1 MRGMAFIQGEARGQ
15 GTMFPVTLEELIPQ
29 DHLCRVIEAF
39 VEGMDMAGLAFDR
52 AEPAETGRPGYD
64 PRDLLKLY
72 MYGYLQQVRSS
83 RRLEAESR
91 RNVEVMWLLG
101 RLRPDHKSIA
111 EFRRRNSAAITE
123 ACAALVSVARE
134 VGLVRGEWVAI
145 DGSKFQAAS
154 SARRVAEREAAQR
167 YLERV
172 EAADQQEEIVIDETA
187 VAAALKKLQQD
198 REPEARFMHG
208 PHGSSG
214 PAYNVQ
220 IAVDSEHAIVVA
232 QAVTTEANDKR
243 SLLPMA
249 EAAQAALGSPSE
261 LHVVADA
268 GYSNGEQA
276 EACERK
282 GIVPHVAV
290 QRSINNQ
297 SDGNLLDRS
306 QFTYDAA
313 QDRFYCPAGQRLE
326 RRGVKKE
333 RSRILYQARAEAC
346 GACVL
351 KARCTQAQRRTVY
364 RHLHEEALER
374 MGQRA
379 TPEAMRLRRSCAEHP
394 FASLK
399 YWIFGH
405 PRFLLRGRRGAQSEM
420 SLAVLSYNLKRM
432 LQVLGATTLIARL
445 APTS

>member
-1 MRGMAFIQGEARGQ
+1 MAFIQGEARAQ
-15 GTMFPVTLEELIPQ
+15 GTLFPVTLDELIPP
-29 DHLCRVIEAF
+29 DHLCRVIEVF
-39 VEGMDMAGLAFDR
+39 VERMDMAGLAFER

-72 MYGYLQQVRSS
+72 LYGYLQQVRSS
-83 RRLEAESR
+83 RRLEAECK

-101 RLRPDHKSIA
+101 RLQPDHKSIA
-111 EFRRRNSAAITE
+111 EFRRRNHVGLTE
-123 ACAALVSVARE
+123 SCAALVRLARE

-145 DGSKFQAAS
+145 DGSKFQAVS
-154 SARRVAEREAAQR
+154 SAPRVAEREAAKR
-167 YLERV
+167 YLERLD
-172 EAADQQEEIVIDETA
+172 AADQQEEMEIDPRA
-187 VAAALKKLQQD
+187 VAEALRKLQED

-208 PHGSSG
+208 PHGSSA

-220 IAVDSEHAIVVA
+220 IAVDHEHAIVVA
-232 QAVTTEANDKR
+232 HAVSSEANDKR

-249 EAAQAALGSPSE
+249 EAAKAAVGEPAV

-276 EACERK
+276 AACEHR
-282 GIVPHVAV
+282 GIVPHVPV
-290 QRSINNQ
+290 QRSVNNQ
-297 SDGNLLDRS
+297 SDGRLLDRS

-313 QDRFYCPAGQRLE
+313 GDRFYCPAGQTLE
-326 RRGVKKE
+326 RKGVKKE
-333 RSRILYQARAEAC
+333 RSRILYQAKAEAC
-346 GACVL
+346 GSCWL
-351 KARCTQAQRRTVY
+351 KARCTRVQRRRVY
-364 RHLHEEALER
+364 RHLHEEAMGR

-399 YWIFGH
+399 YWIFGR

-432 LQVLGATTLIARL
+432 LRVLGAARLIGKL
-445 APTS
+445 APT

>member
-1 MRGMAFIQGEARGQ
+1 
-15 GTMFPVTLEELIPQ
+15 MFPVTLEELIPQ
-29 DHLCRVIEAF
+29 DHLCRVVEAF
-39 VEGMDMAGLAFDR
+39 VEGMDMAALGFER

-72 MYGYLQQVRSS
+72 VYGYLQQVRSS
-83 RRLEAESR
+83 RRLEAECR

-101 RLRPDHKSIA
+101 RLQPDHKSIA
-111 EFRRRNSAAITE
+111 EFRRQNSAAITE
-123 ACAALVSVARE
+123 TCAGLVSFARR

-154 SARRVAEREAAQR
+154 SATRVAEREAAKR

-172 EAADQQEEIVIDETA
+172 EASDQQAEMEIDETA
-187 VAAALKKLQQD
+187 VAAAWKKLRED

-232 QAVTTEANDKR
+232 QAVTSEANDKR

-249 EAAQAALGSPSE
+249 EAAKAAVGSPAE
-261 LHVVADA
+261 MHVVADA

-276 EACERK
+276 EACEGK

-290 QRSINNQ
+290 QRSVNNQ
-297 SDGNLLDRS
+297 GDGSALDRS
-306 QFTYDAA
+306 QFRYDAA
-313 QDRFYCPAGQRLE
+313 EDRYYCPAGQTLE
-326 RRGVKKE
+326 RKRVKKE
-333 RSRILYQARAEAC
+333 RSRILYQATAEAC
-346 GACVL
+346 GSCWL
-351 KARCTQAQRRTVY
+351 KARCTQTRQRTVY

-405 PRFLLRGRRGAQSEM
+405 PRFLLRGRSGAQSEI

-432 LQVLGATTLIARL
+432 LRVLGAAMLISKLAR
-445 APTS
+445 A